1 MAPHCVWRKGSALIE
16 PKPHDPRP
24 IEHAHIAHADQL
36 AHAAVAEVISGMVV
50 GLGTGRAASRAIKAL
65 AERVQ
70 RDHLDIAC
78 VCTSSATE
86 AIARELGLPLV
97 VFNDVEQV
105 DLLIDGANEVDRA
118 MRMLKGYSGAT
129 TRQRLVA
136 EVAARRVYLASE
148 EKLVDKL
155 GTTALLPITIIP
167 FGVASIRARLRD
179 MGYAGVLRQTLEG
192 EAFVSDGGGF
202 ILDARLPD
210 RPVEE
215 LAEELDHVTGVV
227 DHGLFLVEADTILLE
242 CKDGSVKRLDR
253 AAST

>member
-1 MAPHCVWRKGSALIE
+1 MLA
-16 PKPHDPRP
+16 DP
-24 IEHAHIAHADQL
+24 L
-36 AHAAVAEVISGMVV
+36 AHAAVADVVEGMVI
-50 GLGTGRAASRAIKAL
+50 GLGTGRSPNRAIKAL
-65 AERVQ
+65 AERVH
-70 RDHLDIAC
+70 RERLNVEC

-86 AIARELGLPLV
+86 ALARDLGLPLIG
-97 VFNDVEQV
+97 FNDVEQV

-136 EVAARRVYLASE
+136 EVAARRIYLASE
-148 EKLVDKL
+148 DKLVERL
-155 GTTALLPITIIP
+155 GTSALLPITIIP
-167 FGVASIRARLRD
+167 FGVASIRSRLRD
-179 MGYAGVLRQTLEG
+179 MGYAGVVRQTLEG

-215 LAEELDHVTGVV
+215 MAEELDHVTGVV

-242 CKDGSVKRLDR
+242 GKDGLVKRLDR

>member
-1 MAPHCVWRKGSALIE
+1 MAPHFVWRKGFALIE
-16 PKPHDPRP
+16 PKPHDPKSMG
-24 IEHAHIAHADQL
+24 HSHGALTDAL
-36 AHAAVAEVISGMVV
+36 AHAATAEVCNGMVV
-50 GLGTGRAASRAIKAL
+50 GLGTGRASNRAIKAL
-65 AERVQ
+65 AERI
-70 RDHLDIAC
+70 RNERLDVDC
-78 VCTSSATE
+78 VCTSTATE
-86 AIARELGLPLV
+86 AFARELGLPV
-97 VFNDVEQV
+97 VSFNDVEQV

-136 EVAARRVYLASE
+136 EVAARRIYLASE
-148 EKLVDKL
+148 DKLVDKL
-155 GTTALLPITIIP
+155 GSTALLPITIIP

-215 LAEELDHVTGVV
+215 MAEELDHVTGVV
-227 DHGLFLVEADTILLE
+227 DHGLFLVEADTILLD